1 MRLRT
6 DHPAWARAG
15 LVARWV
21 TIVGACYL
29 GGVAATNLS
38 PTTVETSNYRATL
51 RLDPVP
57 RHTPVLHSPT
67 IVGDVDLA
75 FRSPTLAPG
84 LDVAVSV
91 REEVTDLLTAGPV
104 SVRSLQPTDAEIDAA
119 IAAAM
124 AEAGTPTIKQM
135 GLVMKAAQAKLAGKR
150 VDGKALSD
158 RVRAKLS

>member
-21 TIVGACYL
+21 TIVVACYL

-104 SVRSLQPTDAEIDAA
+104 SVRSLQPTDAEISEAIREAA
-119 IAAAM
+119 V
-124 AEAGTPTIKQM
+124 GV
-135 GLVMKAAQAKLAGKR
+135 GWRFG
-150 VDGKALSD
+150 
-158 RVRAKLS
+158 